1 MRTRLVTFRRRARA
15 TLTRWATRAR
25 RPLLTLAGFGALTAS
40 AWTWLGL
47 SAGLAAGGLSLLLIE
62 VLSGGERQ

>member
-1 MRTRLVTFRRRARA
+1 MRTRLTTYPRRIRA
-15 TLTRWATRAR
+15 TLTRWAARAR

-47 SAGLAAGGLSLLLIE
+47 SAGLAAAGLSCLLIE
-62 VLSGGERQ
+62 LLSGGERQ